1 MDDGYMSTWNECYA
15 RINELY
21 KENSDSRAKIGKYE
35 IQLKQAQNMIDELE
49 MLRLAQRTIIESLN
63 SAVSEQREMIDRL
76 KKVEDA
82 HKQLIAAQRNYINV
96 LTKKLR
102 DSTEKLNDLTT
113 INQTQRSIIFDQKDV
128 IDKQYNI
135 INSIWTNRNTIL
147 GIPKVVIK
155 AISDLIEFS
164 A

>member
-1 MDDGYMSTWNECYA
+1 MDDGYMPTWNECYA

-49 MLRLAQRTIIESLN
+49 MLRVAQRTIIKSLN

-76 KKVEDA
+76 RLVEDA
-82 HKQLIAAQRNYINV
+82 HKQLIASQRNYINV

-102 DSTEKLNDLTT
+102 DSTEKT
-113 INQTQRSIIFDQKDV
+113 
-128 IDKQYNI
+128 
-135 INSIWTNRNTIL
+135 
-147 GIPKVVIK
+147 
-155 AISDLIEFS
+155 
-164 A
+164 

>member
-1 MDDGYMSTWNECYA
+1 M
-15 RINELY
+15 Y
-21 KENSDSRAKIGKYE
+21 KENLNLRESIGRLETK
-35 IQLKQAQNMIDELE
+35 LSQAQTMIDELE
-49 MLRLAQRTIIESLN
+49 RLKIAHNTIIKSLN

-76 KKVEDA
+76 RLVEDA
-82 HKQLIAAQRNYINV
+82 HKQLIASQRNYINV

-102 DSTEKLNDLTT
+102 DSTEKLNDLTI

>member
-1 MDDGYMSTWNECYA
+1 MDNGYTWNECYVK
-15 RINELY
+15 INEMY
-21 KENSDSRAKIGKYE
+21 KENLNLRESIGRLETK
-35 IQLKQAQNMIDELE
+35 LSQAQTMIDELE
-49 MLRLAQRTIIESLN
+49 RLKIAHNTIIKSLN

-76 KKVEDA
+76 RLVEDA
-82 HKQLIAAQRNYINV
+82 HKQLIASQRNYINV

-102 DSTEKLNDLTT
+102 DSTEKLNDLTI

-147 GIPKVVIK
+147 GTPKVVIK

>member
-1 MDDGYMSTWNECYA
+1 MDNGYTWNECCVK
-15 RINELY
+15 INEMY
-21 KENSDSRAKIGKYE
+21 KENLNLRESIGRLETK
-35 IQLKQAQNMIDELE
+35 LSQAQTMIDELE
-49 MLRLAQRTIIESLN
+49 RLKIAHNTIIKSLN

-76 KKVEDA
+76 RLVEDA
-82 HKQLIAAQRNYINV
+82 HKQLIASQRNYINV

-102 DSTEKLNDLTT
+102 DSTEKLNDLTI

-155 AISDLIEFS
+155 AISDLIKFS

>member
-1 MDDGYMSTWNECYA
+1 M
-15 RINELY
+15 
-21 KENSDSRAKIGKYE
+21 
-35 IQLKQAQNMIDELE
+35 
-49 MLRLAQRTIIESLN
+49 
-63 SAVSEQREMIDRL
+63 
-76 KKVEDA
+76 
-82 HKQLIAAQRNYINV
+82 
-96 LTKKLR
+96 KKLR
-102 DSTEKLNDLTT
+102 DSTEKLNDLTI

>member
-1 MDDGYMSTWNECYA
+1 MDNGYTWNECYVK
-15 RINELY
+15 INEMY
-21 KENSDSRAKIGKYE
+21 KENLNLRESIDRLETKLS
-35 IQLKQAQNMIDELE
+35 QAQTMIDELE
-49 MLRLAQRTIIESLN
+49 RLKIAHNTIIKSLN

-76 KKVEDA
+76 RLVEDA
-82 HKQLIAAQRNYINV
+82 HKQLIASQRNYINV

-102 DSTEKLNDLTT
+102 DSTEKLNDLTI

>member
-1 MDDGYMSTWNECYA
+1 MDNGYTWNECYVK
-15 RINELY
+15 INEMY
-21 KENSDSRAKIGKYE
+21 KENPNLRESIGRLETK
-35 IQLKQAQNMIDELE
+35 LSQAQTMIDELE
-49 MLRLAQRTIIESLN
+49 RLKIAHNTIIKSLN
-63 SAVSEQREMIDRL
+63 SSVSEQREMIDRL
-76 KKVEDA
+76 RLVEDA
-82 HKQLIAAQRNYINV
+82 HKQLIASQRNYINV

-102 DSTEKLNDLTT
+102 NSTEKLNDLTI

>member
-1 MDDGYMSTWNECYA
+1 MDNGYTWNECYVK
-15 RINELY
+15 INEMY
-21 KENSDSRAKIGKYE
+21 KENLNLRESIGRLETK
-35 IQLKQAQNMIDELE
+35 LSQAQTMIDELE
-49 MLRLAQRTIIESLN
+49 RLKIAHNTIIKSLN

-76 KKVEDA
+76 RLVEDA
-82 HKQLIAAQRNYINV
+82 HKQLIASQRNYINV

-102 DSTEKLNDLTT
+102 DSTEKLNDLTI

-147 GIPKVVIK
+147 DIPKVVIK

>member
-1 MDDGYMSTWNECYA
+1 MDNGYTWNDCYA
-15 RINELY
+15 KINELY
-21 KENSDSRAKIGKYE
+21 KENLNLRESNGRLENKLS
-35 IQLKQAQNMIDELE
+35 QAQNVINELE
-49 MLRLAQRTIIESLN
+49 RLNIAQNTIIKSLN

-76 KKVEDA
+76 RLVEDA
-82 HKQLIAAQRNYINV
+82 HKQLIASQRNYINV

-102 DSTEKLNDLTT
+102 DSTEKLIDLTI

>member
-1 MDDGYMSTWNECYA
+1 
-15 RINELY
+15 
-21 KENSDSRAKIGKYE
+21 
-35 IQLKQAQNMIDELE
+35 
-49 MLRLAQRTIIESLN
+49 
-63 SAVSEQREMIDRL
+63 MIDRL
-76 KKVEDA
+76 RLVEDA
-82 HKQLIAAQRNYINV
+82 HKQLIASQRNYINV

-102 DSTEKLNDLTT
+102 DSTEKLIDLTI

>member
-1 MDDGYMSTWNECYA
+1 MDNGYTWNECYVK
-15 RINELY
+15 INEMY
-21 KENSDSRAKIGKYE
+21 KENLNLRESIGRLETK
-35 IQLKQAQNMIDELE
+35 LSQAQTMIDELE
-49 MLRLAQRTIIESLN
+49 RLKIVHNTIIKSLN

-76 KKVEDA
+76 RLVEDA
-82 HKQLIAAQRNYINV
+82 HKQLIASQRNYINV

-102 DSTEKLNDLTT
+102 DSTEKLNDLTI

>member
-1 MDDGYMSTWNECYA
+1 MDNGYTWNECCVK
-15 RINELY
+15 INEMY
-21 KENSDSRAKIGKYE
+21 KENLNLRESIGRLETK
-35 IQLKQAQNMIDELE
+35 LSQAQTMIDELE
-49 MLRLAQRTIIESLN
+49 RLKIAHNTIIKSLN

-76 KKVEDA
+76 RLVEDA
-82 HKQLIAAQRNYINV
+82 HKQLIASQRNYINV

-102 DSTEKLNDLTT
+102 DSTEKLNDLTI

>member
-1 MDDGYMSTWNECYA
+1 MDNGYTWNECCVK
-15 RINELY
+15 INEMY
-21 KENSDSRAKIGKYE
+21 KENLNLRESIGRLETK
-35 IQLKQAQNMIDELE
+35 LSQAQTMIDELE
-49 MLRLAQRTIIESLN
+49 RLKIAHNTIIKSLN
-63 SAVSEQREMIDRL
+63 SSVSEQREMIDRL
-76 KKVEDA
+76 RLVEGA
-82 HKQLIAAQRNYINV
+82 HKQLIASQRNYINV

-102 DSTEKLNDLTT
+102 DSTEKLNDLTI

>member
-1 MDDGYMSTWNECYA
+1 
-15 RINELY
+15 L
-21 KENSDSRAKIGKYE
+21 
-35 IQLKQAQNMIDELE
+35 
-49 MLRLAQRTIIESLN
+49 
-63 SAVSEQREMIDRL
+63 
-76 KKVEDA
+76 
-82 HKQLIAAQRNYINV
+82 
-96 LTKKLR
+96 KKLR
-102 DSTEKLNDLTT
+102 DSTEKLNDLTI

>member
-1 MDDGYMSTWNECYA
+1 MDNGYTWNECCVK
-15 RINELY
+15 INEMY
-21 KENSDSRAKIGKYE
+21 KENLNLRESIGRLETK
-35 IQLKQAQNMIDELE
+35 LSQAQTMIDELE
-49 MLRLAQRTIIESLN
+49 RLKIAHNTIIKSLN

-76 KKVEDA
+76 RLVEDA
-82 HKQLIAAQRNYINV
+82 HKQLIASQRNYINV

-102 DSTEKLNDLTT
+102 DSTEKLNDLTI
-113 INQTQRSIIFDQKDV
+113 INQAQRSIIFDQKDV

>member
-1 MDDGYMSTWNECYA
+1 MDNGYTWNECYVK
-15 RINELY
+15 INEMY
-21 KENSDSRAKIGKYE
+21 KENLNLRESIGRLETK
-35 IQLKQAQNMIDELE
+35 LSQAQTMIDELE
-49 MLRLAQRTIIESLN
+49 RLKIAHNTIIKSLN

-76 KKVEDA
+76 RLVEDA
-82 HKQLIAAQRNYINV
+82 HKQLIASQRNYINI

-102 DSTEKLNDLTT
+102 DSTEKLNDLTI

>member
-1 MDDGYMSTWNECYA
+1 MDNGYTWNECYVK
-15 RINELY
+15 INEMY
-21 KENSDSRAKIGKYE
+21 KENLNLRESIGRLETK
-35 IQLKQAQNMIDELE
+35 LSQAQTMIDELE
-49 MLRLAQRTIIESLN
+49 RLKIAHNTIIKSLN

-76 KKVEDA
+76 RLVEDA
-82 HKQLIAAQRNYINV
+82 HKQLIASQRNYINV

-102 DSTEKLNDLTT
+102 DSTEKLNDLTI